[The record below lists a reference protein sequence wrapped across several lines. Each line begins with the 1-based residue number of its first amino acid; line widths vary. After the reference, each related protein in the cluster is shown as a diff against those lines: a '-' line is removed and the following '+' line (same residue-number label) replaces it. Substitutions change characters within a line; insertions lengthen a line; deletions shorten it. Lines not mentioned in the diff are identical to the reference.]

1 MTLSSHWLFNT
12 RSFLGIKAVYE
23 ELKRERKE
31 NSEEMEE
38 AETTTYSLSGEERRW
53 NNKYLYPAKNI

>member
-1 MTLSSHWLFNT
+1 MFYT

-23 ELKRERKE
+23 ELKTERKE

-38 AETTTYSLSGEERRW
+38 AETTTYSLSGEQRR
-53 NNKYLYPAKNI
+53 